1 MVTRI
6 AVAGIGGRMGR
17 EIVSLAAADP
27 EAIVTGG
34 SVRSGTINDR
44 DFASVTGVAIPD
56 ARVVDSIDSL
66 LSDAHVLIDFTT
78 ASASS
83 AIVSAALRAHCPLV
97 VGTTGLTDEQVGT
110 LRDAAKTIPVFYARN
125 MSLGVN
131 AVLSILPALV
141 RALSG
146 YDIEITEAHH
156 RHKKDSPSGTA
167 LAIAEVISDAMNGNL
182 KDALVYGRE
191 GIQPRRSGEIGMHSI
206 RGGGN
211 AGEHTVLFAD
221 EGEQIQLV
229 HRAYSRRTFASGA
242 VRAAHFT
249 VKQKPGFFTMA
260 DLVGG

>member
-6 AVAGIGGRMGR
+6 AVAGLGGRMGR
-17 EIVSLAAADP
+17 EIVSVAAGDSDA
-27 EAIVTGG
+27 AITGG
-34 SVRSGTINDR
+34 SVRPGTFAGR
-44 DFASVTGVAIPD
+44 DFASVSGISIND
-56 ARVVDSIDSL
+56 ARVVESIDQL
-66 LSDAHVLIDFTT
+66 LGVSDVLIDFTA

-83 AIVSAALRAHCPLV
+83 AIVSAALKAHCPLV
-97 VGTTGLTDEQVGT
+97 VGSTGLSDEQMSV

-167 LAIAEVISDAMNGNL
+167 LAIAEVIREAMGGSV
-182 KDALVYGRE
+182 KDSLVYGRE
-191 GIQPRRSGEIGMHSI
+191 GIQPRQPGEIGMHSI

-249 VKQKPGFFTMA
+249 SKQQPGFFTMA